1 MYCPNCGKPIPDDS
15 VFCPECGARVDYV
28 ERSPMP
34 PDSHSTPD
42 PAPAPNSVPPSPAPT
57 SGTDSPNPYAAPQN
71 GTPKKRKRHIA
82 RVIVPIVAAA
92 LVLAGLVTA
101 GMLTGWFGLL
111 GAGAPVSGVTV
122 RDSLGDYS
130 WDELSKIS
138 EAISSASTDEEAL
151 AIAAE
156 YNLCS
161 DDGALDPNQTK
172 SVELSNGASSSVRI
186 IGFRHDDKSDD
197 SGKAGITFAFTKGIA
212 YDLMST
218 RGSNQGGWQ
227 YSDLRSRL
235 NAEYLGMLPDDLG
248 SNIVEVNKSTNND
261 GAAYDDKSKS
271 FDESCVSTTADKLW
285 LPSYVELVGEVDGK
299 VAKNDSEGMCAILN
313 SEGSQYQLYAE
324 SSLTPDQY
332 SDLVKPEGAEGT
344 DPSQAQ
350 DGGIAWTRTPDPL
363 DSRYAYTV
371 NGSSERC
378 NEGHTVAY
386 RYLIT
391 PCFCI

>member
-28 ERSPMP
+28 EESPT
-34 PDSHSTPD
+34 TPEPH
-42 PAPAPNSVPPSPAPT
+42 PAPSPAPT
-57 SGTDSPNPYAAPQN
+57 PNDIPPSPTPVAGADSPNPYITPQN
-71 GTPKKRKRHIA
+71 DTPRKHKRHIA
-82 RVIVPIVAAA
+82 RVVVPVVAAVV
-92 LVLAGLVTA
+92 VLAGLVTA

-111 GAGAPVSGVTV
+111 GTGASVSGVAV
-122 RDSLGDYS
+122 RDSLEDYS
-130 WDELSKIS
+130 WDELSQIS
-138 EAISSASTDEEAL
+138 EAISSASSDEDAL

-156 YNLCS
+156 YNLCN
-161 DDGALDPNQTK
+161 DDGTLDADQTK

-186 IGFRHDDKSDD
+186 IGFRHDDKSDG

-218 RGSNQGGWQ
+218 RGSNEGGWQ

-248 SNIVEVNKSTNND
+248 SSIVEVDKSTNND
-261 GAAYDDKSKS
+261 GVAYDDKDKS
-271 FDESCVSTTADKLW
+271 FDTSCVSTTADKLW

-299 VAKNDSEGMCAILN
+299 VAKNDSEGMCDLLN

-324 SSLTPDQY
+324 SGLAPDQF

-350 DGGIAWTRTPDPL
+350 DGGIAWTRTPDPQ